1 MDLEVMPFAAF
12 RFGFVLCLRGL
23 ENFVCF
29 SHGGKLEI
37 KVEGGAGLPDD
48 GRGQEVATITHR
60 LAGPCGGRCV
70 PSVCMRHAAGGPT
83 LCDEANEAKSHAPDS
98 GAGKEVERTAQD
110 VEELTKNVDVVGKRE
125 ALLSSSAAA
134 DEATKVFPY
143 FFLPPVTS
151 SLTLT
156 LPRVEIRR
164 AKRSKI
170 SW

>member
-1 MDLEVMPFAAF
+1 M
-12 RFGFVLCLRGL
+12 
-23 ENFVCF
+23 
-29 SHGGKLEI
+29 
-37 KVEGGAGLPDD
+37 
-48 GRGQEVATITHR
+48 ATITHR
-60 LAGPCGGRCV
+60 LAGPCGGRCA

-151 SLTLT
+151 RLTLT

-164 AKRSKI
+164 AKRSKT